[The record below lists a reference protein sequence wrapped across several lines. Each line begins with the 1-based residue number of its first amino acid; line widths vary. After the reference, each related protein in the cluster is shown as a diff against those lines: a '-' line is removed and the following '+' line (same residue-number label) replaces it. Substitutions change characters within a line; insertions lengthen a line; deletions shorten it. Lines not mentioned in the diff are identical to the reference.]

1 MAKEEDIL
9 WIITVLGIIHIY
21 MHIYFVHTLI
31 INLTLAKLA
40 VGCQILGVHRP
51 FRLQSYPTTV
61 NNLQG

>member
-31 INLTLAKLA
+31 INLTLPKLA
-40 VGCQILGVHRP
+40 VGCKRLGVHGP
-51 FRLQSYPTTV
+51 FILQSYPTTI